1 MTPESPQTQFV
12 DVPEPAAIKQ
22 WATEQGILILAHS
35 YQDGFLQEA
44 AHFVGDSL
52 ELARKAAE
60 EQPDAICFCGVHF
73 MAETAKVLCPDADVF
88 VPDMEAGCSLADS
101 CKVEDLKK
109 YQDHLEKKNGQRP
122 VTISYVNCT
131 AAVKAASDIYSP
143 VTGAVIEIN
152 PVLEEQ
158 PEAINQS
165 PYVDGWLFRVKLSN
179 HNELDD
185 MLDRD
190 EYLLSIEED

>member
-1 MTPESPQTQFV
+1 MSDLPAELKYAASHEWVRLEGDGTAVIGITDHAQAALGDVVYVELPEEGA
-12 DVPEPAAIKQ
+12 DIDA
-22 WATEQGILILAHS
+22 G
-35 YQDGFLQEA
+35 
-44 AHFVGDSL
+44 
-52 ELARKAAE
+52 AE
-60 EQPDAICFCGVHF
+60 VAV
-73 MAETAKVLCPDADVF
+73 
-88 VPDMEAGCSLADS
+88 
-101 CKVEDLKK
+101 VE
-109 YQDHLEKKNGQRP
+109 
-122 VTISYVNCT
+122 S
-131 AAVKAASDIYSP
+131 VKAASDIYSP

-190 EYLLSIEED
+190 EYLLSIKED

>member
-1 MTPESPQTQFV
+1 MSDLPVELKYAASHEWVRLEGDGTAVIGITDHAQAALGDVVYVELPEEGA
-12 DVPEPAAIKQ
+12 DIDA
-22 WATEQGILILAHS
+22 G
-35 YQDGFLQEA
+35 
-44 AHFVGDSL
+44 
-52 ELARKAAE
+52 AE
-60 EQPDAICFCGVHF
+60 VAV
-73 MAETAKVLCPDADVF
+73 
-88 VPDMEAGCSLADS
+88 
-101 CKVEDLKK
+101 VE
-109 YQDHLEKKNGQRP
+109 
-122 VTISYVNCT
+122 S
-131 AAVKAASDIYSP
+131 VKAASDIYSP

>member
-1 MTPESPQTQFV
+1 MSDLPVELKYAASHEWVRLEGDGTAVIGITDHAQAALGVVVYVELPEEGA
-12 DVPEPAAIKQ
+12 DIDA
-22 WATEQGILILAHS
+22 G
-35 YQDGFLQEA
+35 
-44 AHFVGDSL
+44 
-52 ELARKAAE
+52 AE
-60 EQPDAICFCGVHF
+60 VAV
-73 MAETAKVLCPDADVF
+73 
-88 VPDMEAGCSLADS
+88 
-101 CKVEDLKK
+101 VE
-109 YQDHLEKKNGQRP
+109 
-122 VTISYVNCT
+122 S
-131 AAVKAASDIYSP
+131 VKAASDIYSP